1 MIIRTR
7 ATPFAILVILFAVA
21 LAPVEELQTYA
32 MASASQDQKQ
42 QTADTQSRERPQ
54 ADAPQDEEETE
65 SEELSP
71 ASVQLDTSSFPP
83 LILALY
89 QATRETKE
97 KPAVAKLAEVR
108 ELIEKG
114 SDVTTTDS
122 SGRTALH
129 WAGMGSSHSTKESLL
144 TAYTEVADKLITRG
158 VPVNH
163 EDVYNNTVLDYLL
176 YSPNIEMQTLLLEN
190 SATSGSFVGLAH
202 HIKEGRGQAAKGAT
216 PVQTG
221 GMQEVNLTPGLMIPI
236 RLNTSVWSDKSRIG
250 DPVEAV
256 VTSPVVKGS
265 QVLLPPGTKLDGTV
279 LFAQKA
285 PNQYSR
291 PRLVLDLSNVIHRDG
306 SRSALYAR
314 VLAVDNARELVENN
328 EIRGIIQPHAS
339 KTLSIAMTAVGI
351 ADPAVGY
358 AVRGMR
364 TAYGASLRREI
375 AFPAGTD
382 LTIQVVLPSVLKKSG
397 PWQAWPVL
405 AVEEQLRRLVQD
417 APLRTEATN
426 RIPSDLTNV
435 FFIGKREELEAAFQA
450 AGWKN
455 ADHLGL
461 KSAMEELQAAARKSG
476 YDQAPVS
483 LLTLNGAQPDVVFQ
497 KALNTISKRH
507 HVRLWKQTGVLYE
520 GREIWVAAATH
531 DIGVAAS
538 GKGTKWFH
546 RIDPRVDREREW
558 IKNELLFAGAASGY
572 ALVERPA
579 APTRTRNA
587 TGDEV
592 ITDGKMLVLALG
604 RSKASP

>member
-7 ATPFAILVILFAVA
+7 ATPFAILVILVAVA

-54 ADAPQDEEETE
+54 ADAPQDGEETE

-97 KPAVAKLAEVR
+97 KPVVAKLAEVR

-114 SDVTTTDS
+114 SDVT
-122 SGRTALH
+122 
-129 WAGMGSSHSTKESLL
+129 
-144 TAYTEVADKLITRG
+144 
-158 VPVNH
+158 
-163 EDVYNNTVLDYLL
+163 
-176 YSPNIEMQTLLLEN
+176 
-190 SATSGSFVGLAH
+190 
-202 HIKEGRGQAAKGAT
+202 
-216 PVQTG
+216 
-221 GMQEVNLTPGLMIPI
+221 
-236 RLNTSVWSDKSRIG
+236 
-250 DPVEAV
+250 
-256 VTSPVVKGS
+256 
-265 QVLLPPGTKLDGTV
+265 
-279 LFAQKA
+279 
-285 PNQYSR
+285 
-291 PRLVLDLSNVIHRDG
+291 
-306 SRSALYAR
+306 
-314 VLAVDNARELVENN
+314 
-328 EIRGIIQPHAS
+328 
-339 KTLSIAMTAVGI
+339 
-351 ADPAVGY
+351 
-358 AVRGMR
+358 
-364 TAYGASLRREI
+364 
-375 AFPAGTD
+375 
-382 LTIQVVLPSVLKKSG
+382 
-397 PWQAWPVL
+397 
-405 AVEEQLRRLVQD
+405 
-417 APLRTEATN
+417 
-426 RIPSDLTNV
+426 TNV

-461 KSAMEELQAAARKSG
+461 KSAMEELRAAARKSG

>member
-1 MIIRTR
+1 MALRDT
-7 ATPFAILVILFAVA
+7 VILSAIFTMFLAFA
-21 LAPVEELQTYA
+21 LPSVEGRQAYA
-32 MASASQDQKQ
+32 MVAGPQSQEQKSSDPQ
-42 QTADTQSRERPQ
+42 SQERFQTG
-54 ADAPQDEEETE
+54 APGDEEE

-71 ASVQLDTSSFPP
+71 ASVQMDTSSFPP

-89 QATRETKE
+89 QATREIKE
-97 KPAVAKLAEVR
+97 KPILAKLAEVR
-108 ELIEKG
+108 ELIETG
-114 SDVTTTDS
+114 SDVTTIDS

-129 WAGMGSSHSTKESLL
+129 WAGMGSGHSMKASLL
-144 TAYTEVADKLITRG
+144 TAYTEVADKLIARG
-158 VPVNH
+158 VAVNH

-176 YSPNIEMQTLLLEN
+176 YSPNFEMQTLLLEN
-190 SATSGSFVGLAH
+190 GATSASFAAFA
-202 HIKEGRGQAAKGAT
+202 RGQAT
-216 PVQTG
+216 PVRTG
-221 GMQEVNLTPGLMIPI
+221 VTQVNLTPGLTIPI

-285 PNQYSR
+285 PDAYSR
-291 PRLVLDLSNVIHRDG
+291 PRLVIDLSNVVHRDG
-306 SRSALYAR
+306 SRSPLYAR
-314 VLAVDNARELVENN
+314 VLAVDNAREMVENN
-328 EIRGIIQPHAS
+328 EIRGIVQPHAS
-339 KTLSIAMTAVGI
+339 NRSSIAMTAVGI
-351 ADPAVGY
+351 ANPAVSY

-382 LTIQVVLPSVLKKSG
+382 LTIQVILPSVLKTND

-405 AVEEQLRRLVQD
+405 AVEEPLRRLVQD
-417 APLRTEATN
+417 APLRTETTS

-435 FFIGKREELEAAFQA
+435 FLIGTRAELEAAFHA

-455 ADHLGL
+455 ADHVGL

-476 YDQAPVS
+476 YERAPVS
-483 LLTLNGAQPDVVFQ
+483 LLTLNGAPPDVVFQ

-507 HVRLWKQTGVLYE
+507 HVRLWKQSGILYE
-520 GREIWVAAATH
+520 GRETWVAAATH
-531 DIGVAAS
+531 DIGVAAG

-558 IKNELLFAGAASGY
+558 IKNELLFAGAASRY

-579 APTRTRNA
+579 APTRTKNA
-587 TGDEV
+587 TGDEL
-592 ITDGKMLVLALG
+592 ITDGKMLVLAL
-604 RSKASP
+604 RVSKVSP